1 MKVDGIVSSPNPLV
15 MTNNLLWKMAID
27 IVDLPIK
34 NGGFPMLNYQ
44 RVQYGWKIWK
54 SGVLMGCKWSDVPLP
69 LITPVILV
77 IFMGKKWEHDIN
89 EGLAIWD
96 LWMHRVSMCQ
106 LCPVI
111 FMWDVCGAYRYVCT
125 MEAELNVRHATQS
138 GNGNDIGHMLWCF
151 LIIPRPLCELMA
163 GCELASMDSLGSL
176 VRKQILPRKIGKA
189 MVHQYP
195 QQSKVLLELMLDC
208 TRLRAGFLSDFRK
221 ATSAKDIHFR

>member
-77 IFMGKKWEHDIN
+77 IFMGK
-89 EGLAIWD
+89 
-96 LWMHRVSMCQ
+96 
-106 LCPVI
+106 
-111 FMWDVCGAYRYVCT
+111 
-125 MEAELNVRHATQS
+125 
-138 GNGNDIGHMLWCF
+138 NGNMILTKGWQSEIFECIVSVCVSCVLWYLCEMLWCVQICLYHGSWAKCTACNAKWKWQWHRTYALVF
-151 LIIPRPLCELMA
+151 LNHTKT
-163 GCELASMDSLGSL
+163 SLWAYG
-176 VRKQILPRKIGKA
+176 
-189 MVHQYP
+189 
-195 QQSKVLLELMLDC
+195 
-208 TRLRAGFLSDFRK
+208 RLRTGKHGFPRQSRPKTDSAAEDWESHGSPVPPAIQGAVGTHAGLYQ
-221 ATSAKDIHFR
+221 T